1 MTRTHIFH
9 PRVMRSIIKN
19 SGLGPACSIFAVA
32 FVACAIVVKVFDPDI
47 AHFGDALW
55 YCFEAVTTIGFG
67 DVIVTSAVARVCT
80 VILSVMSIFLIAVLT
95 AAVVNYTT
103 EIVKMR
109 RNESVALFLDK
120 LEHLPDLSHDELVE
134 VSEQVKKLKLSA
146 R

>member
-9 PRVMRSIIKN
+9 PRVMRAIFKN
-19 SGLGPACSIFAVA
+19 SGLAPACGAFAIV
-32 FVACAIVVKVFDPDI
+32 FILCAIVVKVFDPYLT
-47 AHFGDALW
+47 HPGDALW
-55 YCFEAVTTIGFG
+55 YCFQVVTTIGFG
-67 DVIVTSAVARVCT
+67 DVVVTSAVARICS
-80 VILSVMSIFLIAVLT
+80 VILSIMSIFLIAVLT